1 MNSETLFIGSLITL
15 LVLSFGTV
23 GFSMLE
29 LEQRSA
35 EVNVVAN
42 DPNDH
47 LVLEPGTSSVVETN
61 SAGVLEINLAD
72 QLGANGG
79 VNPKSRLEIGDAT
92 NSEPVA
98 FNATNTY
105 DKEVNVNL
113 RVRNIQ
119 TPGDGSGNN
128 TGEIYLYQ
136 NGNEYQVTGTDTV
149 PQITIDPRE
158 SATYSL
164 HFDTSANIGTATPY
178 SADLI
183 FQVSSSAGGSG

>member
-1 MNSETLFIGSLITL
+1 MNPETLFIGSLITL

-35 EVNVVAN
+35 EVNVVA
-42 DPNDH
+42 NDH

-92 NSEPVA
+92 NSDPVA

-113 RVRNIQ
+113 RVRNIE

-164 HFDTSANIGTATPY
+164 HFDTSANIGKATLY